1 MDLTHDGI
9 HREGNTFKLHSKCG
23 INREFNTMKQFNLFC
38 RLHKKK
44 CEICKTDTDPL
55 VILPQQYTTLENKKN
70 DRSTKV
76 YNECQNMKARKRDK
90 TLKNAE
96 VLDTVPKKYSVPKTK
111 MTQPVSDPKKFQFV
125 VDHDASKKAVIRRSA
140 ISETKK
146 LKEWESKNAKYLE
159 SQKKNVKGWKE
170 PIQL

>member
-1 MDLTHDGI
+1 MDSTHDGI

-23 INREFNTMKQFNLFC
+23 IHREFNTMKQFNLFC

-44 CEICKTDTDPL
+44 CDICKNDTDEL

-76 YNECQNMKARKRDK
+76 YNERQNTKARKRDK

-96 VLDTVPKKYSVPKTK
+96 VVDNVQMDIKK
-111 MTQPVSDPKKFQFV
+111 
-125 VDHDASKKAVIRRSA
+125 
-140 ISETKK
+140 
-146 LKEWESKNAKYLE
+146 
-159 SQKKNVKGWKE
+159 
-170 PIQL
+170 